1 MLRKIKLYG
10 ELAKFL
16 GEKNL
21 EAEVNNAAQAIRFLV
36 VNFPKLEKHMSDRHY
51 KVILDNWELKEKEL
65 HYPSGASDIK
75 IVPVVGG
82 AGGNTG
88 RILLGAALIGASF
101 MFPGAG
107 MFGTYGFGGS
117 AAAGTT
123 LTAAQTAAGFTVGSA
138 AMTTLGTITSVI
150 GASLVL
156 NGISQML
163 TPVETIPES
172 SQDPRRSFNFSGIQN
187 TSKAGVAVPVIYG
200 RTMTGSVVISA
211 NITNEQVEV

>member
-16 GEKNL
+16 GEKTL

-36 VNFPKLEKHMSDRHY
+36 VNFPKLEKHMADRY
-51 KVILDNWELKEKEL
+51 YRVMADDWNIEEKEL
-65 HYPSGASDIK
+65 HYPTGVSDIK
-75 IVPVVGG
+75 IVPMVGG

-107 MFGTYGFGGS
+107 MFGTTSFFGKTAVVG
-117 AAAGTT
+117 GT
-123 LTAAQTAAGFTVGSA
+123 LTKI
-138 AMTTLGTITSVI
+138 GTITSVI
-150 GASLVL
+150 GASLIL
-156 NGISQML
+156 QGISGML
-163 TPVETIPES
+163 TPVETIPEEN
-172 SQDPRRSFNFSGIQN
+172 QDPRRSFNFSGIQN
-187 TSKAGVAVPVIYG
+187 TSRAGVAVPVIYG
-200 RTMTGSVVISA
+200 RTITGSVVISA

>member
-10 ELAKFL
+10 ELAKFI
-16 GEKNL
+16 GEKTL

-36 VNFPKLEKHMSDRHY
+36 VNFPKLEKHMADRY
-51 KVILDNWELKEKEL
+51 YRVIADEWEIDEKEL
-65 HYPSGASDIK
+65 HYPTGVSDIK
-75 IVPVVGG
+75 IVPMVGG

-138 AMTTLGTITSVI
+138 TMTTLGTITSVI

-156 NGISQML
+156 NGIATML
-163 TPVETIPES
+163 APVETIPEDN
-172 SQDPRRSFNFSGIQN
+172 QDPRRSFNFSGIQN
-187 TSKAGVAVPVIYG
+187 TSRAGVAVPVIYG

>member
-1 MLRKIKLYG
+1 MLRKNKLYG
-10 ELAKFL
+10 ELAKFI
-16 GEKNL
+16 GEKTF

-36 VNFPKLEKHMSDRHY
+36 VNFPKLEKHMADRY
-51 KVILDNWELKEKEL
+51 YRVIADEWEIDEKEL
-65 HYPSGASDIK
+65 HYPTGVSDIK
-75 IVPVVGG
+75 IVPMVGG

-107 MFGTYGFGGS
+107 IFGKAGAELTGGVVT
-117 AAAGTT
+117 GTM
-123 LTAAQTAAGFTVGSA
+123 AKI
-138 AMTTLGTITSVI
+138 GTITSVI

-156 NGISQML
+156 NGIATML
-163 TPVETIPES
+163 APVETIPEEN
-172 SQDPRRSFNFSGIQN
+172 QDPRRSFNFSGIQN
-187 TSKAGVAVPVIYG
+187 TSRAGVAVPVIYG

>member
-16 GEKNL
+16 GEKTL

-36 VNFPKLEKHMSDRHY
+36 VNFPKLEKHMADRY
-51 KVILDNWELKEKEL
+51 YRVLVDKWELDEKEL

-88 RILLGAALIGASF
+88 QILLGAALIGVSF

-107 MFGTYGFGGS
+107 IFGKAGAELTGGVVT
-117 AAAGTT
+117 GTM
-123 LTAAQTAAGFTVGSA
+123 SKI
-138 AMTTLGTITSVI
+138 GTITSVI

-156 NGISQML
+156 NGIATML
-163 TPVETIPES
+163 APVETIPEEN
-172 SQDPRRSFNFSGIQN
+172 QDPRRSFNFSGIQN
-187 TSKAGVAVPVIYG
+187 PTRAGVAVPVIYG
-200 RTMTGSVVISA
+200 RTMTGSVVVSA

>member
-16 GEKNL
+16 GEKTL

-36 VNFPKLEKHMSDRHY
+36 VNFPKLEKHMADRY
-51 KVILDNWELKEKEL
+51 YRVLVDEWELDDKEL

-88 RILLGAALIGASF
+88 QILLGAALIGASF

-107 MFGTYGFGGS
+107 MFGTYGLGKTAAVAGG
-117 AAAGTT
+117 T
-123 LTAAQTAAGFTVGSA
+123 LTKI
-138 AMTTLGTITSVI
+138 GTITSVI

-156 NGISQML
+156 NGIATML
-163 TPVETIPES
+163 APVETIPEEN
-172 SQDPRRSFNFSGIQN
+172 QDPRRSFNFSGIQN
-187 TSKAGVAVPVIYG
+187 TTRAGVAVPVLYG
-200 RTMTGSVVISA
+200 RSMTGSVVVSA
-211 NITNEQVEV
+211 NITIEQVEV

>member
-16 GEKNL
+16 GEKTL

-36 VNFPKLEKHMSDRHY
+36 VNFPKLEKHMADRY
-51 KVILDNWELKEKEL
+51 YRVLVDKWELNDKEL

-88 RILLGAALIGASF
+88 QILLGAALIGASF

-107 MFGTYGFGGS
+107 MFGTTSFLGKEAVVGGF
-117 AAAGTT
+117 
-123 LTAAQTAAGFTVGSA
+123 LTKV
-138 AMTTLGTITSVI
+138 GTITSVI

-156 NGISQML
+156 NGIANML
-163 TPVETIPES
+163 APVETIPEEN
-172 SQDPRRSFNFSGIQN
+172 QDPRRSFNFSGIQN
-187 TSKAGVAVPVIYG
+187 TTRAGVAVPVIYG
-200 RTMTGSVVISA
+200 RTMTGSVVVSA

>member
-16 GEKNL
+16 GEKTL

-36 VNFPKLEKHMSDRHY
+36 VNFPKLEKHMADRY
-51 KVILDNWELKEKEL
+51 YRVIADEWEINEKEL
-65 HYPSGASDIK
+65 HYPTGVSDIK
-75 IVPVVGG
+75 IVPMVGG

-123 LTAAQTAAGFTVGSA
+123 LTQAQIAAGFTVGSA
-138 AMTTLGTITSVI
+138 TMTTLGTITSVI

-163 TPVETIPES
+163 TPVETIPEDN
-172 SQDPRRSFNFSGIQN
+172 QDPRRSFNFSGIQN
-187 TSKAGVAVPVIYG
+187 TSRAGVAVPVIYG

>member
-10 ELAKFL
+10 ELAKFI
-16 GEKNL
+16 GQKTL

-51 KVILDNWELKEKEL
+51 KVILDDWELKEKEL
-65 HYPSGASDIK
+65 HYPSGTNDIK

-88 RILLGAALIGASF
+88 QILLGAALIGASF

-107 MFGTYGFGGS
+107 MFGTVGLGGS
-117 AAAGTT
+117 GVAGAGYSGLAVAGGF
-123 LTAAQTAAGFTVGSA
+123 LTKV
-138 AMTTLGTITSVI
+138 GTITSVI

-163 TPVETIPES
+163 TPVETIPEDN
-172 SQDPRRSFNFSGIQN
+172 QDPRRSFNFSGIQN

>member
-51 KVILDNWELKEKEL
+51 KVILDDWELKEKEL
-65 HYPSGASDIK
+65 HYPSGTNDIK

-82 AGGNTG
+82 AGGNFG
-88 RILLGAALIGASF
+88 QVLLGAALIGASF

-107 MFGTYGFGGS
+107 MFGTTSFFG
-117 AAAGTT
+117 
-123 LTAAQTAAGFTVGSA
+123 QTAVAGGFL
-138 AMTTLGTITSVI
+138 TLRTLRGI
-150 GASLVL
+150 AFLKL
-156 NGISQML
+156 NC
-163 TPVETIPES
+163 
-172 SQDPRRSFNFSGIQN
+172 NFKVQCNFWDSGN
-187 TSKAGVAVPVIYG
+187 VF
-200 RTMTGSVVISA
+200 
-211 NITNEQVEV
+211 

>member
-16 GEKNL
+16 GEKTL

-36 VNFPKLEKHMSDRHY
+36 VNFPNLEKHMADRY
-51 KVILDNWELKEKEL
+51 YRVLVDKWELDEKEL

-88 RILLGAALIGASF
+88 QILLGAALIGVSF

-107 MFGTYGFGGS
+107 MFGKAGAELTGGIVT
-117 AAAGTT
+117 GTM
-123 LTAAQTAAGFTVGSA
+123 AKI
-138 AMTTLGTITSVI
+138 GTITSVI

-156 NGISQML
+156 NGIATML
-163 TPVETIPES
+163 APVETIPEEN
-172 SQDPRRSFNFSGIQN
+172 QDPRRSFNFSGIQN
-187 TSKAGVAVPVIYG
+187 TTRAGVAVPVIYG
-200 RTMTGSVVISA
+200 RTMTGSVVVSA

>member
-16 GEKNL
+16 GQKTF

-36 VNFPKLEKHMSDRHY
+36 VNFSKLEKHMADRHY
-51 KVILDNWELKEKEL
+51 KVILNDWELEEKEL
-65 HYPSGASDIK
+65 HYPSGHNDIK

-82 AGGNTG
+82 AGGNFG
-88 RILLGAALIGASF
+88 RVLLGAALIGAAF
-101 MFPGAG
+101 LAPGSTLV
-107 MFGTYGFGGS
+107 FGKGFGAS
-117 AAAGTT
+117 LAGAN
-123 LTAAQTAAGFTVGSA
+123 LIGAKGAFLVGSA
-138 AMTTLGTITSVI
+138 
-150 GASLVL
+150 LVL
-156 NGISQML
+156 NGIAGML
-163 TPVETIPES
+163 TPVQTIPES
-172 SQDPRRSFNFSGIQN
+172 NQDPRRSFNFSGIQN

>member
-16 GEKNL
+16 GEKTL

-36 VNFPKLEKHMSDRHY
+36 VNFPKLEKHMANRY
-51 KVILDNWELKEKEL
+51 YRVIADEWEIDEKEL
-65 HYPSGASDIK
+65 HYPTGVSDIK
-75 IVPVVGG
+75 IVPMVGG

-107 MFGTYGFGGS
+107 MFGTTSFFGKTAVVG
-117 AAAGTT
+117 GT
-123 LTAAQTAAGFTVGSA
+123 LTKI
-138 AMTTLGTITSVI
+138 GTITSVI
-150 GASLVL
+150 GASLIL
-156 NGISQML
+156 QGISGML
-163 TPVETIPES
+163 TPVETIPEEN
-172 SQDPRRSFNFSGIQN
+172 QDPRRSFNFSGIQN
-187 TSKAGVAVPVIYG
+187 TSRAGVAVPVIYG
-200 RTMTGSVVISA
+200 RTITGSVVISA

>member
-36 VNFPKLEKHMSDRHY
+36 VNFPQLEKHMSDRHY
-51 KVILDNWELKEKEL
+51 KVILDDWELVEKEL
-65 HYPSGASDIK
+65 HYPSGFNDIK

-88 RILLGAALIGASF
+88 RILMGAALIGASF
-101 MFPGAG
+101 MFPG
-107 MFGTYGFGGS
+107 GGLFS
-117 AAAGTT
+117 YYSYSGV
-123 LTAAQTAAGFTVGSA
+123 AAQTAGVGA
-138 AMTTLGTITSVI
+138 FLTKVGTITSVI

-163 TPVETIPES
+163 TPVETIPEDN
-172 SQDPRRSFNFSGIQN
+172 QDPRRSFNFSGIQN

-200 RTMTGSVVISA
+200 RTMTGSVVVSA

>member
-16 GEKNL
+16 GQKTF

-51 KVILDNWELKEKEL
+51 KVILDDWELQEKEL
-65 HYPSGASDIK
+65 HYPSGSNDIK

-82 AGGNTG
+82 AGGNFG
-88 RILLGAALIGASF
+88 QVLLGAALIGASF

-107 MFGTYGFGGS
+107 MFGTTSFFGEAAVAGGF
-117 AAAGTT
+117 
-123 LTAAQTAAGFTVGSA
+123 LTKI
-138 AMTTLGTITSVI
+138 GTITSVI

-163 TPVETIPES
+163 TPVETIPEEN
-172 SQDPRRSFNFSGIQN
+172 QDPRRSFNFSGIQN

>member
-16 GEKNL
+16 GEKTL

-36 VNFPKLEKHMSDRHY
+36 VNFPKLEKHMADRY
-51 KVILDNWELKEKEL
+51 YRILVDKWELDEKEL

-82 AGGNTG
+82 AGGNFG
-88 RILLGAALIGASF
+88 RVLLGAALIGASF

-107 MFGTYGFGGS
+107 MFGTTSFFGKEAVVGGF
-117 AAAGTT
+117 
-123 LTAAQTAAGFTVGSA
+123 LTKV
-138 AMTTLGTITSVI
+138 GTITSVI

-156 NGISQML
+156 NGIASML
-163 TPVETIPES
+163 APVETIPEDN
-172 SQDPRRSFNFSGIQN
+172 QDPRRSFNFSGIQN
-187 TSKAGVAVPVIYG
+187 TTRAGVAVPVIYG
-200 RTMTGSVVISA
+200 RTMTGSVVVSA

>member
-16 GEKNL
+16 GQKTF

-65 HYPSGASDIK
+65 HYPSGVSDIK

-82 AGGNTG
+82 AGGNFG
-88 RILLGAALIGASF
+88 QVLLGAALIGASF

-107 MFGTYGFGGS
+107 MFGTTSFFG
-117 AAAGTT
+117 
-123 LTAAQTAAGFTVGSA
+123 QTAVAGGFLTKV
-138 AMTTLGTITSVI
+138 GTITSVI

-172 SQDPRRSFNFSGIQN
+172 NQDPRRSFNFSGIQN